1 MPCKIIP
8 LRPKK
13 KNVREHATLQRTRVC
28 ADYNY
33 SLVQSLSADPPLAA
47 AEVTR
52 QPSEAEPLAPCCA
65 NLQFSRPMASRVPAL
80 LLLLSSP
87 PMSTAA
93 AVRRSWTTT
102 ISSEPT
108 AAAPAVGGCDCG
120 VVSVAAVVE
129 APSTVPASTVI
140 IAAVCLHCLR
150 DRKRAASR
158 IGYDYNNNMTDDGE
172 HIRARYRMTR
182 WGGGSFGTRK
192 YNAILYI
199 ILNALYFLGT
209 LRHT

>member
-1 MPCKIIP
+1 MFVNTP
-8 LRPKK
+8 
-13 KNVREHATLQRTRVC
+13 LQRTRVC

-33 SLVQSLSADPPLAA
+33 SFVQTPSADPPLAA
-47 AEVTR
+47 AAVAR
-52 QPSEAEPLAPCCA
+52 QPSEAEPLKPCCA

-87 PMSTAA
+87 PISTAA

-108 AAAPAVGGCDCG
+108 AAAPAIGSCGCG

-129 APSTVPASTVI
+129 ASSTVPASTVI

-158 IGYDYNNNMTDDGE
+158 IGYNYNIII
-172 HIRARYRMTR
+172 IRRTTVSTFALATA
-182 WGGGSFGTRK
+182 WPAGGGDPSRRESIMQ
-192 YNAILYI
+192 YCNIILYTI
-199 ILNALYFLGT
+199 YFIGT
-209 LRHT
+209 LRHTWYYCSDGTYP